1 MKAIVTI
8 LYGHKVSSITYD
20 NCLEFAMHQLVN
32 ELLDCES
39 YFCRPYHSCQKGA
52 VENYNGLVRRYFL
65 KGYDFAI
72 ITLATHLEV
81 KEEIDHRPRKNIL
94 GLPVPERPA

>member
-1 MKAIVTI
+1 
-8 LYGHKVSSITYD
+8 
-20 NCLEFAMHQLVN
+20 
-32 ELLDCES
+32 
-39 YFCRPYHSCQKGA
+39 

-72 ITLATHLEV
+72 ITSASHLEV
-81 KEEIDHRPRKNIL
+81 KEEIDHRPRKNIF